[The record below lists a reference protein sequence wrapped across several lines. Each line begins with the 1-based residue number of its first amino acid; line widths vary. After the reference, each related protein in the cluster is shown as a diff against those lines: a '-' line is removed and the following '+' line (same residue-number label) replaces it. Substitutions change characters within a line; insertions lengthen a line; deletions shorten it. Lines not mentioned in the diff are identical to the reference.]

1 MAARMEEKQ
10 RREHDSKK
18 QIFQRTVWLMVIFGV
33 LTFIPLIWQLW
44 DIAIVH
50 HEEYR
55 MRQLNQS
62 TRDVEVRSNR
72 GMIRDTNGNVMAMS
86 ATVYNLILSPRDL
99 INSVD
104 QRKFKTED
112 GGVDEAAYQAAIEER
127 RELITDKVCSVLGL
141 DRESVAKRMER
152 VNSQYEILQKNIEG
166 TQAEELQAFIAENRL
181 GYSLIMTPTTKRYY
195 PFSDVAS
202 HVVGFVNDNGGAY
215 GVEAAY
221 EDVLEGTSGR
231 VVTSQTGAGTEI
243 YNSYSDYIDAVDGS
257 NVTLTIDASIQRMAE
272 QTLAAGIEKYEVQNG
287 GICVVMNPKTGAVLG
302 MASAPDYDLNHYGT
316 IHDPTLN
323 AQAAAQTEREYQKL
337 REQGAKDEEGKP
349 LTDEQLRKQA
359 SNIAVG
365 AALNKQW
372 RSKVL
377 NDTYEPGSTFKSVVL
392 AAALEAG
399 VISDSDRFFCPGY
412 YVVNGRRISCS
423 EHSGHGDQTLA
434 EAVQNSCNPAFMMIG
449 QKLGAE
455 KFYDY
460 FEAFG
465 LTETTGIDLP
475 GEAKGIDWGRDFF
488 VSPEGY
494 LSLATASFGQRFTV
508 SPLQLLG
515 AFSAAVNGGYLM
527 QPYVLQSISDSEG
540 TIIRQTEPTV
550 VRQVVSEQT
559 SRHAAE
565 ILESVVSEGTGRN
578 AYVAGYRIGGKTG
591 TAEGE
596 VGVYD
601 EEIVSFVGF
610 APANDPE
617 VIVLLYFDTPKHAS
631 PRSKYGSTGYYISGG
646 QMAAPL
652 AGQLIANVLDYLG
665 VERQYTEAEA
675 EAADV
680 SVPKV
685 TGYDLD
691 TAKTALK
698 RKNLTCRTVGQGTVV
713 TGQIPAVG
721 ATIPGNSTVIL
732 YMGEEV
738 PADQVTVPNLK
749 GLTYDQAKK
758 RLNELGLYL
767 RASGVSYYS
776 AATKALDQSMGA
788 GETVDRGTVIPVRF
802 VDTSVTDA
810 YTPLE

>member
-1 MAARMEEKQ
+1 MAGRMEDKQ
-10 RREHDSKK
+10 RREQSSK
-18 QIFQRTVWLMVIFGV
+18 QLIFRRTVCLMILFGA
-33 LTFIPLIWQLW
+33 LTFIPLGWKLW

-50 HEEYR
+50 HEEYQL
-55 MRQLNQS
+55 RQLNQS
-62 TRDVEVRSNR
+62 TRDVEVSSNR
-72 GMIRDTNGNVMAMS
+72 GTIRDANGNVLAMS
-86 ATVYNLILSPRDL
+86 ATVYNLILSPLDLLNSIDQKDYKNEEGVLDETAYNAAVQAKRD
-99 INSVD
+99 
-104 QRKFKTED
+104 
-112 GGVDEAAYQAAIEER
+112 
-127 RELITDKVCSVLGL
+127 LITDKVCSVLEL
-141 DRESVAKRMER
+141 DRESVSKRMER
-152 VNSQYEILQKNIEG
+152 TKSQYEILKKNIEG
-166 TQAEELQAFIAENRL
+166 EQAEELQTFIAENKL

-195 PFSDVAS
+195 PFSSVAS
-202 HVVGFVNDNGGAY
+202 HIVGFVNDNGGAY

-231 VVTSQTGAGTEI
+231 VVTSKTGAGTEI
-243 YNSYSDYIDAVDGS
+243 YNSYSDYIDAVDG
-257 NVTLTIDASIQRMAE
+257 NDITLTIDTSIQRMAE

-287 GICVVMNPKTGAVLG
+287 GICIVMNPKTGAVLG
-302 MASAPDYDLNHYGT
+302 MASAPNYDLNSYGT
-316 IHDPTLN
+316 VFDPTLN
-323 AQAAAQTEREYQKL
+323 AQAAAQAEREYQNLKGQGLRDEDGKL
-337 REQGAKDEEGKP
+337 

-359 SNIAVG
+359 SNIAIG

-399 VISDSDRFFCPGY
+399 VISDSDHFYCPGY
-412 YVVNGRRISCS
+412 YVVSGRRISCS
-423 EHSGHGDQTLA
+423 EHAGHGDQTLA

-460 FEAFG
+460 FESFG
-465 LTETTGIDLP
+465 LTEETGIDLP

-488 VSPEGY
+488 TSAEGY

-508 SPLQLLG
+508 SPLQLLS
-515 AFSAAVNGGYLM
+515 AFSATINGGYLM
-527 QPYVLQSISDSEG
+527 QPHVLKSISDSNG
-540 TIIRQTEPTV
+540 IILRQTEPTV

-617 VIVLLYFDTPKHAS
+617 VIALLYFDTPKHAA
-631 PRSKYGSTGYYISGG
+631 PRSKFGSTGYYISGG

-665 VERQYTEAEA
+665 VERQYTQAEA
-675 EAADV
+675 VAADV

-685 TGYDLD
+685 VGYDLE

-698 RKNLTCRTVGQGTVV
+698 RKNLTCRTVGEGDVV
-713 TGQIPAVG
+713 TGQIPAAG
-721 ATIPGNSTVIL
+721 ASIPGNSTVFHHHFRDAKLSCIL
-732 YMGEEV
+732 G
-738 PADQVTVPNLK
+738 AAHAS
-749 GLTYDQAKK
+749 AK
-758 RLNELGLYL
+758 L
-767 RASGVSYYS
+767 RGKEFYQFTIVY
-776 AATKALDQSMGA
+776 G
-788 GETVDRGTVIPVRF
+788 IPF
-802 VDTSVTDA
+802 F
-810 YTPLE
+810 LF